1 MYNKYEDYF
10 KKSKLKGSEKINSK
24 KYKEIEK
31 KMIEYW
37 KNKFQLI
44 LEKEIKKF
52 KNNVIVIGL
61 NTHFKNSR
69 IYIKIECKLKFFVRI
84 NLDEN
89 AKSVIENNLD
99 NHRNEIIDGSFPLEY
114 LEKDFLI
121 KKRENLVNIYK
132 KIGYELKSINSIIRI
147 INNNNN
153 FDMVNV
159 SSLYYA
165 SQDKQT
171 KKINIDSRIIA
182 YTIPWFA
189 AVSCIDCENIKK
201 GFKKNNGFVK
211 QIKRG
216 GFNDL
221 KKECFLYKI
230 DKDDFYVHEN
240 GLGIKFASNQPTKIL
255 ENYYIE
261 NIYDYLSD
269 NGISLIK

>member
-1 MYNKYEDYF
+1 MDKIYCHIVGLNYKIKEKIVQILQNNDFNFNIIDLDQITQKIINDKNMNLMYNKYEDYF

-121 KKRENLVNIYK
+121 KKREN
-132 KIGYELKSINSIIRI
+132 
-147 INNNNN
+147 
-153 FDMVNV
+153 
-159 SSLYYA
+159 
-165 SQDKQT
+165 
-171 KKINIDSRIIA
+171 
-182 YTIPWFA
+182 
-189 AVSCIDCENIKK
+189 
-201 GFKKNNGFVK
+201 
-211 QIKRG
+211 
-216 GFNDL
+216 
-221 KKECFLYKI
+221 
-230 DKDDFYVHEN
+230 
-240 GLGIKFASNQPTKIL
+240 
-255 ENYYIE
+255 
-261 NIYDYLSD
+261 
-269 NGISLIK
+269 